1 MAGVF
6 HGEFGASTRTM
17 NGRIVLA
24 ATDAAT
30 NLSAAQSIHSIVTM
44 TPTAGRA
51 VTTATGPAILADMD
65 EFRVGSTFEVTV
77 VNLAGATHAI
87 TFTPN
92 ATGVTLVGSGT
103 VAAATSATFLG
114 RVASATT
121 VVYYR
126 K

>member
-24 ATDAAT
+24 ASDAAT
-30 NLSAAQSIHSIVTM
+30 NLTAAQSIHSVVTM

-51 VTTATGPAILADMD
+51 VTTATGPAIIADMD

-87 TFTPN
+87 TFTAN